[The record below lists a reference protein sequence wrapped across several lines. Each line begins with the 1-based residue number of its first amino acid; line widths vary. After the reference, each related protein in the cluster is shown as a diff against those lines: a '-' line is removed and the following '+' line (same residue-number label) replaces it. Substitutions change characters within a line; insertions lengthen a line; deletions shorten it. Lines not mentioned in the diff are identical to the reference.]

1 MALVGDRERER
12 AAASLRDHYVRG
24 RLSVEEL
31 GSRIDLVLH
40 ARSRSELRAA
50 LRDLPRQWPND
61 LVATGAGAIHKG
73 ALVLAFFATATVWAI
88 CSFALAIPFAVT
100 LLALGPSVVVAMVF
114 AALWG
119 VMTFALWRPWFRF
132 RHSPTHPARG

>member
-1 MALVGDRERER
+1 LVGDSERER
-12 AAASLRDHYVRG
+12 AAASLQDHFVKG
-24 RLSVEEL
+24 RLSTEEL
-31 GSRIDLVLH
+31 GTRIDLALH

-50 LRDLPRQWPND
+50 LRDLPRRWPEGHD
-61 LVATGAGAIHKG
+61 LFGAGADALHKG

-88 CSFALAIPFAVT
+88 CSFALALPFALT
-100 LLALGPSVVVAMVF
+100 LLALGPSVVVATIF

-132 RHSPTHPARG
+132 RHSPTRPASG